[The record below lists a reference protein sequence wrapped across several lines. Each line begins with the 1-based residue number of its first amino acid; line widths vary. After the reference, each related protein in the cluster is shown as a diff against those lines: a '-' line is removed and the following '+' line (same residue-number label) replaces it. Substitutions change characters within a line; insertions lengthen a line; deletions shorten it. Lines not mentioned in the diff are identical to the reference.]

1 MNRKNHFGQQPTVG
15 ASSLVVIF
23 AVLCLT
29 VFALL
34 GLSTVRADQRLS
46 DKAATSVENYY
57 KAELEA
63 ETVLAELRTGS
74 IPEGVSVDGD
84 IYSYTCAVSDTLELQ
99 VSVRIQDDRWE
110 ILSWNT
116 SASVDWNKDDSL
128 NVWSGE

>member
-1 MNRKNHFGQQPTVG
+1 MQTSAFPIRPLF
-15 ASSLVVIF
+15 
-23 AVLCLT
+23 
-29 VFALL
+29 LL
-34 GLSTVRADQRLS
+34 RT
-46 DKAATSVENYY
+46 T

-63 ETVLAELRTGS
+63 ETVLAELRTGN
-74 IPEGVSVDGD
+74 IPECVSVDGD

-128 NVWSGE
+128 NVWNGE